1 MILVL
6 GGAGYI
12 GSHAVKEL
20 LDKGYYVLVI
30 DNLSTGHRNSLDT
43 RAVFVEGDVGDS
55 ALLERVFTQYK
66 VEAVMHFA
74 ASCLVGESMSN
85 PLKYYENNVINSFNV
100 LKVMVKH
107 NVKKIIFSSTCA
119 TYGLAENEFLNEDSP
134 TSPINPYGRSKLI
147 VEQMIHDCFK
157 SYGLDYIILRYFN
170 VAGAD
175 FSGRIGEHHNPETH
189 LIPNVLLHL
198 LGKSKHISIFGNDF
212 NTADGTCIRDYIH
225 VLDLVEA
232 HILSLQEVLNTSP
245 VGRVYNLGNNKG
257 YSVKQI
263 IEQCERITKKK
274 AHVVYEKRREGDPPY
289 LVASAKKVYEE
300 LEWIPKYSLEDM
312 IRSAWQWHKSN
323 PDGYD
328 S

>member
-12 GSHAVKEL
+12 GSHAVKKL

-55 ALLERVFTQYK
+55 ALLEHVFTQYK
-66 VEAVMHFA
+66 IEAVMHFA

-85 PLKYYENNVINSFNV
+85 PLKYYENNVINSFSV

-119 TYGLAENEFLNEDSP
+119 IYGLAENEVLSEDSP

-147 VEQMIHDCFK
+147 VEQMIHDCFNV
-157 SYGLDYIILRYFN
+157 YGLDYIILRYFN

-232 HILSLQEVLNTSP
+232 HILSLQELLSTSP
-245 VGRVYNLGNNKG
+245 IGRVYNIGNNKG

-263 IEQCERITKKK
+263 IEQCERITKEK
-274 AHVVYEKRREGDPPY
+274 AHIIYDKRREGDPPY

-300 LEWIPKYSLEDM
+300 LGWMPKYSLEDM

-323 PDGYD
+323 PNGYD